1 MNPAGEPWRIRAEI
15 DHGALRHNAA
25 AMRKAVGDHTGLIA
39 VVKADGYGHGAP
51 EVAHTLSPFTE
62 QFGVATLDE
71 ARAVRA
77 AVPDKD
83 ILILS
88 PCLPDERRTV
98 VDEGF
103 IPVVSSTAEARAYA
117 QLAESASVRIH
128 LSIDT
133 GMGRIGVWQD
143 DAVKTVHDIA
153 AIGGLDLESISTH
166 LPVAD
171 SDPDFTAEELAAWD
185 RLVAQL
191 RRMVPGTK
199 FHALNSAA
207 SLSAPR
213 PAADRIRPGLALY
226 GVSPLPG
233 FKKLLRPVLTLK
245 TRITRVRDVGP
256 ARGISYG
263 RDFITTK
270 PMRIATLAAGYAD
283 GYPRQ
288 TSNQGAQVLIRG
300 KRCPIL
306 GRVTMDQFMVDVTD
320 LPRDVAA
327 GEEVVLFG
335 KQGDEEITVGEIATW
350 AGTIS
355 WDILTRLGKRVVVQ
369 HRDFWPKVEA
379 SPLFEQI
386 PCFLTP
392 PRDRPRGR
400 AG

>member
-25 AMRKAVGDHTGLIA
+25 AMRKAVGAHTGLIA

-62 QFGVATLDE
+62 QFGVATLGE

-233 FKKLLRPVLTLK
+233 FQKLLRPVLTLK
-245 TRITRVRDVGP
+245 TRITLVRDVGP

-320 LPRDVAA
+320 LPRDVAP

-335 KQGDEEITVGEIATW
+335 KQGDGEITVGEVAAW
-350 AGTIS
+350 AGTIT
-355 WDILTRLGKRVVVQ
+355 WDVLTRLGKRMVVE
-369 HRDFWPKVEA
+369 HLDF
-379 SPLFEQI
+379 LN
-386 PCFLTP
+386 
-392 PRDRPRGR
+392 RR
-400 AG
+400 